1 MVSEWPFTRC
11 PWNKL
16 LSLIFFQ
23 EGGLGHPLV
32 IFRRNSPLPMKK
44 QYQIPVT
51 EAWRL
56 EVEDAVLT
64 GISRQTNTSETYRDE
79 EEYGGF

>member
-1 MVSEWPFTRC
+1 
-11 PWNKL
+11 
-16 LSLIFFQ
+16 
-23 EGGLGHPLV
+23 
-32 IFRRNSPLPMKK
+32 MKK

-56 EVEDAVLT
+56 EVEDVVLT
-64 GISRQTNTSETYRDE
+64 GVSRQTNTAEAYRDE